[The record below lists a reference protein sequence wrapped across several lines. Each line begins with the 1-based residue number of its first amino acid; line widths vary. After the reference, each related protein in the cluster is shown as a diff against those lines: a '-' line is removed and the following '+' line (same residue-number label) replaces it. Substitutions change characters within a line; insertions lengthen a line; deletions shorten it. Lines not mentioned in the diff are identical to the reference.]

1 MEIPTRVIGDAIKMR
16 RKEMRLTQAK
26 LAELLE
32 IEMRYLQKI
41 ENGKNIP
48 SMSLFYRIVH
58 VMNLSADGILFGQG
72 SVPNDTRMALER
84 RLSECEE
91 PALRVLLATANALLE
106 KE

>member
-1 MEIPTRVIGDAIKMR
+1 MKIPTRVIGDTVRMR

-41 ENGKNIP
+41 ENGKNTP
-48 SMSLFYRIVH
+48 SMGLFYRIVH
-58 VMNLSADGILFGQG
+58 VMNLSADEMLFGQG
-72 SVPNDTRMALER
+72 SASSDMRMALER
-84 RLSECEE
+84 RLSECDE